1 MMSLMPT
8 AMPRSGPSDVQTCSA
23 RHTNAPMTLSC
34 SSIAVRDCSIAA
46 SGERAPEA
54 IRAWS
59 STSDIISSI
68 PPRPR
73 PDAFTRAARRG
84 ASGPRKRAQR
94 DIFIDHTLK
103 LSHTH
108 CSGGCMDQRTPG
120 TPHLTE
126 AQRIDW
132 LRLIRSDNVGPRTF
146 RSLINHFGSARAAL
160 ERLPEL
166 ARRGGAARS
175 GRICSEEDA
184 RIEIAASDRIGVSL
198 LAPGESGYPPRL
210 AALEDAPPL
219 LGVRGALE
227 VLMRPMIAIVG
238 SRNASGAGLKF
249 AGTIARDLGEAG
261 FIIVSGLARGID
273 QAAHRASLASGTV
286 AVLAGG
292 HDRIYPPEHE
302 ELLTQLLE
310 AGGAA
315 ISEMPVGHVPRARDF
330 PRRNRL
336 ISGTALGVVVVEAA
350 HRSGSLITARIAA
363 EQGREVFAVP
373 GSPLDPRAA
382 GTNDLIKQGATLVT
396 EAADVVNAVAPIMER
411 PLMRTANEPDSEPF
425 ESDPQGHDRDQI
437 TGLLGPAPV
446 TIDDLVRMSG
456 ASPAIVRTVLLE
468 LELAGRLERHGGGL
482 VSLL

>member
-1 MMSLMPT
+1 MMSFTPT
-8 AMPRSGPSDVQTCSA
+8 AMPRSGPSDIQTFSV

-34 SSIAVRDCSIAA
+34 SSIALRDCSIAA

-59 STSDIISSI
+59 SASDIISSI

-73 PDAFTRAARRG
+73 PNAFTRAARRG
-84 ASGPRKRAQR
+84 ASGPGKRAQR

-166 ARRGGAARS
+166 ARRGGAART

-184 RIEIAASDRIGVSL
+184 RAEIAASYRIGVSL
-198 LAPGESGYPPRL
+198 LAPGETGYPPRL
-210 AALEDAPPL
+210 AALDDAPPL
-219 LGVRGALE
+219 LAVRCAEE
-227 VLMRPMIAIVG
+227 VLMRPIIGIVG

-261 FIIVSGLARGID
+261 FIIGSGLARGID
-273 QAAHRASLASGTV
+273 QAAHRASLASGTI

-292 HDRIYPPEHE
+292 HDRIYRPEHE
-302 ELLTQLLE
+302 ELLERLLG

-315 ISEMPVGHVPRARDF
+315 ISEIPGAHAPRARDF

-336 ISGTALGVVVVEAA
+336 ISGTALGIVVVEAA

-382 GTNDLIKQGATLVT
+382 GTNDLIKQGATLTT
-396 EAADVVNAVAPIMER
+396 EASDVINAVAPIMER
-411 PLMRTANEPDSEPF
+411 PVELPTREPEGVPSYDEPDNSE
-425 ESDPQGHDRDQI
+425 RTRI
-437 TGLLGPAPV
+437 VGLLGPSP
-446 TIDDLVRMSG
+446 IGLDDLIRMAGTS
-456 ASPAIVRTVLLE
+456 AAVVRTVLLE
-468 LELAGRLERHGGGL
+468 LELAVRLERHGGGL